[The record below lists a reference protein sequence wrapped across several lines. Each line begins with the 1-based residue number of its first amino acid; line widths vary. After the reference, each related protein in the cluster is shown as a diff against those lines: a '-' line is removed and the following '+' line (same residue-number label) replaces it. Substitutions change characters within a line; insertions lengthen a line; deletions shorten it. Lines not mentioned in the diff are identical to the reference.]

1 MKQNDAK
8 PVTYVAPS
16 CMTLDIRPEGVLC
29 ESPSDTYSPDDLNEG
44 LKNWFE

>member
-8 PVTYVAPS
+8 LVTYVAPS

-29 ESPSDTYSPDDLNEG
+29 VSDYISIKPFEPDGDDLNC
-44 LKNWFE
+44 